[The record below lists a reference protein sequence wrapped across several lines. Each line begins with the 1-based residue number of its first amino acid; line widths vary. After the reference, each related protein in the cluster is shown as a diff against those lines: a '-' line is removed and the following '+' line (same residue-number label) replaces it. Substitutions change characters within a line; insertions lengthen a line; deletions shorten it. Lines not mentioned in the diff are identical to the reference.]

1 MSFENRKSISKK
13 LTNESTH
20 IKCMNQ
26 LLFSTRT
33 IKSGS
38 KDARVHCVVLKVRAV
53 PTLVDHHA
61 VSVKQEKVQRV
72 QSETLSCPVPV
83 PQDPTAC
90 NIPTSF
96 TRAFLPT
103 PKGRR
108 TYSGSSDPYQCQCST
123 HERQQETFAPELT
136 WPVSS
141 AVYRRTGT
149 CSLERR

>member
-13 LTNESTH
+13 LTNGSTH

-33 IKSGS
+33 IKSRS

-72 QSETLSCPVPV
+72 QSETLSCSVPV

-103 PKGRR
+103 RKGKAYLLRITLIR
-108 TYSGSSDPYQCQCST
+108 INVNVP
-123 HERQQETFAPELT
+123 PM
-136 WPVSS
+136 S
-141 AVYRRTGT
+141 ASRKH
-149 CSLERR
+149 LLLN